1 MIGFGG
7 AMSGF
12 ESEQDFQ
19 RLAEPYRRELQ
30 ALCYRMMGSFHDAE
44 DLVQETFAR
53 AWGRRTGFEG
63 RSSLRTWLYRI
74 ATNACLDA
82 LEKRPAR
89 TLPGFTEE
97 KSDPGRPLPPP
108 TEEANWLTPAPD
120 ALFTEPSGPD
130 ARYSLRESVAL
141 AFLAALQHLAPRQRV
156 VLLLRDV
163 LGWQA
168 AEAAELLEMTVVA
181 VNSALQRARAT
192 LEELRDRP
200 GAGVT
205 APRDAATRSLLER
218 YMRAWEEADLSGLI
232 ALLREDAS
240 YAMPPL
246 PCCYRGRADVEAFIR
261 NVLLAGDARGRYR
274 VRAVQANAVP
284 ALAMYQLEPDG
295 TYAGRAIQ
303 VLEVEGDRI
312 VGVNAFL
319 DVELFAAFGLPPKI
333 G

>member
-1 MIGFGG
+1 MIASGSTMGGFDT
-7 AMSGF
+7 
-12 ESEQDFQ
+12 EQDFQ
-19 RLAEPYRRELQ
+19 QLAEPFRRELQ
-30 ALCYRMMGSFHDAE
+30 ALCYRMMGSLHDAE

-53 AWGRRTGFEG
+53 AWNRRAGFEG
-63 RSSLRTWLYRI
+63 RASVRTWLYRI
-74 ATNACLDA
+74 ATNVCLDA

-89 TLPGFTEE
+89 TLPWLTEE
-97 KSDPGRPLPPP
+97 RSDPARPLPGPV
-108 TEEANWLTPAPD
+108 EEAQWLTPAPD
-120 ALFTEPSGPD
+120 ALFAEPSGPD

-141 AFLAALQHLAPRQRV
+141 AFLAALQHLPPRQRA

-192 LEELRDRP
+192 LEERRERP
-200 GAGVT
+200 GAEVT
-205 APRDAATRSLLER
+205 APPDPATRTLLER

-246 PCCYRGRADVEAFIR
+246 PCCFRGRADVEAFIR

-274 VRAVQANAVP
+274 VRAVGANGVP
-284 ALAMYQLEPDG
+284 ALAMYQLEQDG
-295 TYAGRAIQ
+295 SYAGRAIQ
-303 VLEVEGDRI
+303 VLEVDGGQI

-319 DVELFAAFGLPPKI
+319 NAALFAAFGLPPKL
-333 G
+333 